1 MMNKT
6 FKIIIII
13 AIAIV
18 VIIGTYFGVLGII
31 KHKKNIQHQNLIKS
45 ETEKYNTPNFKDSNS
60 TFLKLPENKEIE
72 PGHFINYEI
81 NYKNSGKQEVQNLSI
96 ETLIPQNCA
105 LVERY
110 LKGLKYTVSG
120 NKLIMELGNLDIG
133 SSGKIK
139 LTLLPES
146 SLDNGLKIL
155 YPSLKFKYFKENKII
170 GKSDYFNNDIDSTG
184 SLTVKSSPDLSKSYI
199 IIDGSSKSIIEKTT
213 GDEFVYKIRMIN
225 KGNMTAKNISI
236 KLSNLKNLNFTD
248 EKNKDFYINNNT
260 ASVNIS
266 ELKTGEEKIFYLYA
280 IIGKDI
286 INNTEITPEL
296 EINLEKFKSVLKTA
310 PKIIVRLFPI
320 FSDSSVKLVDGNGG
334 STYSDERVDAV
345 IVIKNTGQIA
355 ANNVKVKLNLSNL
368 FSVAE
373 GQADWEVN
381 QLKAG
386 AEVTFNC
393 SLKIA
398 SGITK
403 DSNASCNLLI
413 SSDESS
419 NFTSSNYI
427 IKVTGA
433 KPFTRFVIPI
443 IGFHEVEP
451 IIGNPIELSTGSFD
465 LLCATLKNYG
475 YQTITF
481 QDLLDYLDYG
491 KSLPEKPVI
500 LSSDDGYQDIYTYA
514 LPILKKYGYK
524 MTVFLVTNLIGNSE
538 ADRKTN
544 IFDKDVSGVP
554 VMPMLIWPE
563 VQSMSR
569 YGCEFLSHTANH
581 VRLGAASSEQII
593 NELTVSKNAIES
605 NIGRPCVLF
614 AWPYDNY
621 SDSAASLISK
631 AGYRGGVVYGGGI
644 EDVRAIDLRKI
655 RRVIIN
661 GYNDAANYIRLLNLQ

>member
-1 MMNKT
+1 MNKT
-6 FKIIIII
+6 FKIILIIVI
-13 AIAIV
+13 SIV
-18 VIIGTYFGVLGII
+18 VLAGIYFGVLGII

-60 TFLKLPENKEIE
+60 TFIKLPENKEIE

-96 ETLIPQNCA
+96 ETLIPENCT
-105 LVERY
+105 LIERY
-110 LKGLKYTVSG
+110 LKELKYTLSG
-120 NKLIMELGNLDIG
+120 NKLIIEIGNLGIG
-133 SSGKIK
+133 NEGKIK
-139 LTLLPES
+139 LTLLTES
-146 SLDNGLKIL
+146 SLDNGLKVL
-155 YPSLKFKYFKENKII
+155 YPSLKFKYFKENKVV
-170 GKSDYFNNDIDSTG
+170 GKSDYFNNVITSVG

-199 IIDGSSKSIIEKTT
+199 IIDGYSKDAIEKTI
-213 GDEFVYKIRMIN
+213 GDEFVYKIRLTN

-236 KLSNLKNLNFTD
+236 KLSNLENLNFSD
-248 EKNKDFYINNNT
+248 EKNKDFIISDNS
-260 ASVNIS
+260 ASANIS
-266 ELKTGEEKIFYLYA
+266 ELKVGEEKIFYLYTN
-280 IIGKDI
+280 ISKDTV
-286 INNTEITPEL
+286 NNTEIISGL
-296 EINLEKFKSVLKTA
+296 EINMENFKSILKTA
-310 PKIIVRLFPI
+310 PKVIVKLFPV
-320 FSDSSVKLVDGNGG
+320 FSSSSVKLIDRNGG
-334 STYSDERVDAV
+334 STYSDEIVDAV
-345 IVIKNTGQIA
+345 IAIKNTGQLA
-355 ANNVKVKLNLSNL
+355 ASNVKVKLNLSNL
-368 FSVAE
+368 FSLTE
-373 GQADWEVN
+373 GQKDWEVN
-381 QLKAG
+381 QLEAG
-386 AEVTFNC
+386 AQVTFNC

-398 SGITK
+398 EGITK
-403 DSNASCNLLI
+403 DSNAYSNISI
-413 SSDESS
+413 SSDEGV
-419 NFTSSNYI
+419 NFTSGNYT

-433 KPFTRFVIPI
+433 KPFTRYVIPI
-443 IGFHEVEP
+443 VGFHEVEP
-451 IIGNPIELSTGSFD
+451 VIGNPIELSTGSFD

-514 LPILKKYGYK
+514 FPILKKYGYK

-538 ADRKTN
+538 ADRQTN

-554 VMPMLIWPE
+554 VRSMLIWPE
-563 VQSMSR
+563 VQAMSR

-581 VRLGAASSEQII
+581 VRLGAASADQII

-605 NIGRPCVLF
+605 HIGKQCVLF

-621 SDSAASLISK
+621 SNSAASLISK

-661 GYNDAANYIRLLNLQ
+661 GYNDIANYVKLLNLQ